1 MLLKRVSLLFFVFG
15 SLFFHVK
22 ASEERIKFFD
32 CSMMLYEDN
41 SMVVTEKITVVA
53 AGRMIRR
60 GIMREFPTHYKTES
74 GLNFSMGFNLEKV
87 TMNDKPVPH
96 KVEPCRFGQRI
107 YIGDE
112 HVFLRPG
119 VYTFEI
125 RYRVTWV
132 CAFFK
137 EYDELYWNVTG
148 NEWSLDIAQVRA
160 RVQFPAALSR
170 QHIKY
175 MGYTGARGSRENAY
189 KAFKQADGSIEFETT
204 KSLKRGEGLTIVVGW
219 PKGYITEPSKL
230 QNYSHFVYDNKEIL
244 ILLLLVLLLLLYL
257 SFLYVKYCRS
267 HAQSTIIPRFE
278 PPVGFSPGSCYYL
291 KNFGFGPIALTAE
304 MVEMARA
311 GYLKIENQKDG
322 WLSYSYYLHDACKGN
337 NGSDVSIVADK
348 PFYEELYICL
358 FKKNKTL
365 KLSAE
370 NNKILQKVVTKIKNY
385 YSKKYDHKF
394 LVFLSFKL
402 YVGLIFL
409 GLGIMIPA
417 AILFVKKDNIYYLLL
432 FLLVFLVLG
441 FYPHI
446 FKAYTPEGKRIIA
459 EIEGFKMFLE
469 TTEKERLKI
478 IGTPPTKTPEL
489 YETYLPYAIAL
500 GVEDAWT
507 QQFAPVFEQMKA
519 QGIDYVPMWYVGHG
533 RRFTPQSFSH
543 SFASSVRPVVS
554 SSSGFGSR
562 GSSGGGRGGGGGGG
576 W

>member
-1 MLLKRVSLLFFVFG
+1 MLLKRALLLFFVFG

-60 GIMREFPTHYKTES
+60 GIMREIPTHYKTES
-74 GLNFSMGFNLEKV
+74 GLSFSMGFNLEKV

-119 VYTFEI
+119 LYTFEI

-148 NEWSLDIAQVRA
+148 NEWSLDIGQVRT
-160 RVQFPAALSR
+160 RIQFPAALSR

-189 KAFKQADGSIEFETT
+189 KAFKQPDGSIEFETIRAL
-204 KSLKRGEGLTIVVGW
+204 KSGEGLTIVIGW

-230 QNYSHFVYDNKEIL
+230 QHYGHFVYDNKEML
-244 ILLLLVLLLLLYL
+244 FLLLLVLLLLLYL
-257 SFLYVKYCRS
+257 SFLYFTHCRS
-267 HAQSTIIPRFE
+267 HKKSTIIPRFE

-291 KNFGFGPIALTAE
+291 KNFGFGSIALTAE
-304 MVEMARA
+304 IVEMARA

-322 WLSYSYYLHDACKGN
+322 WLSYNYYLHDAC
-337 NGSDVSIVADK
+337 
-348 PFYEELYICL
+348 
-358 FKKNKTL
+358 
-365 KLSAE
+365 AE
-370 NNKILQKVVTKIKNY
+370 NNKILGADKSLYSDLHKILFKDTKTLKLQSKNSSIMDAVTDEVKRHYSKNY
-385 YSKKYDHKF
+385 DQKYF
-394 LVFLSFKL
+394 VSLGYKL
-402 YVGLIFL
+402 CAAVLLF
-409 GLGIMIPA
+409 GLGA
-417 AILFVKKDNIYYLLL
+417 AVPVTILNHRGDTLYLMLLWILVPSLL
-432 FLLVFLVLG
+432 F
-441 FYPHI
+441 FYYKL
-446 FKAYTPEGKRIIA
+446 KAYTPAGRKCA
-459 EIEGFKMFLE
+459 DEIEGFKMFLE
-469 TTEKERLKI
+469 TTEKERLKL
-478 IGTPPTKTPEL
+478 IGTPPNKTPEL

-519 QGIDYVPMWYVGHG
+519 QGIDYVPGWYVGHG